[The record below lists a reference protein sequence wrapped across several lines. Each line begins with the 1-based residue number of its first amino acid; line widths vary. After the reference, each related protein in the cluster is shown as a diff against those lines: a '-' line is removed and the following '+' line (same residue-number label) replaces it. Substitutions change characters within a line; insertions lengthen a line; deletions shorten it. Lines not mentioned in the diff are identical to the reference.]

1 MHARLFILATLLLSV
16 LGFSPD
22 AKADVR
28 DHLGSTRAVIDE
40 AGELL
45 QTVNYYA
52 SGVPF
57 TLTQGETAT
66 DRLHSGK
73 QFIDHQ
79 GLGYYDNS
87 ARMYDVLGNRFT
99 TLDPMAT
106 DYGHLSPYTYCA
118 GNPLKYTDPT
128 GMYLVD
134 DKGKPIHYDNKTQ
147 TWSKNATP
155 DVIEIGNALMLTLT
169 GTKALNRMILAKH
182 PISIKIRG
190 ISENNTFGR
199 TSSDFYKHKDKSGN
213 VIGHSFYQTEI
224 IISKE
229 NIESFYKETKYRN
242 LSTNEII
249 GVTATHEAV
258 HATNIKAVSH
268 LYGNEQAEKLATLEE
283 NKFIKELEEQKP
295 QNQQ

>member
-1 MHARLFILATLLLSV
+1 MKRYILSIII
-16 LGFSPD
+16 F
-22 AKADVR
+22 
-28 DHLGSTRAVIDE
+28 AVSSAFANE

-57 TLTQGETAT
+57 ALTQGETAT

-87 ARMYDVLGNRFT
+87 ARMYDVLGGRFT

-106 DYGHLSPYTYCA
+106 DYGHMSPYSNCA

-128 GMYLVD
+128 GMYLID
-134 DKGKPIHYDNKTQ
+134 DHGKPILYNFQTQ

-155 DVIEIGNALMLTLT
+155 DIIEVGNALMLTLT

-199 TSSDFYKHKDKSGN
+199 TTSDFYKHKDKSGN

-229 NIESFYKETKYRN
+229 NIESFYKDGKFDVFGPRE
-242 LSTNEII
+242 
-249 GVTATHEAV
+249 
-258 HATNIKAVSH
+258 
-268 LYGNEQAEKLATLEE
+268 ATLADPIFS
-283 NKFIKELEEQKP
+283 KLD
-295 QNQQ
+295 